1 MNTIEKYWS
10 LEKDMCFKDPFYGM
24 LLMNLVKRIEKHPNR
39 RTACVY
45 VSGIDY
51 NLEFHEDF
59 LNALFEHCNE
69 KQRVSILKHE
79 MLHLCFEHLPRARDF
94 KDRDM
99 MLIAAD
105 LAVNCYLPD
114 IPTELDV
121 RHGDE
126 VEHMEF
132 IDWNKWSKDLNL
144 EPFKDIKYYY
154 DKLMEQKESLKN
166 RIMVLEGGAG
176 DEDEEQNDDQQ
187 GQGQGDTQGNQE
199 DNDQQDSRQSNQ
211 DNEQSDDQ
219 QDNGQSNNG
228 EGNEDGTQEGN
239 SAGSGS
245 TNGSSQDQDKKKYYV
260 GKIDDQGLNETQK
273 TILRETF
280 KGTLED
286 IAREVEKACGKLPGE
301 IKKALEI
308 EIEEEKFDYR
318 AFLRRF
324 RTKAGKVIFR
334 KSKRKQSKRFPDME
348 GQKGKDKCRI
358 LCFLDNSGSMSQEE
372 IIEEY
377 SQLTYGTRNCHI
389 FYSCFDVEVT
399 KPKKVPRGNVFDF
412 SGGGGTDP
420 QVCVDYARQH
430 FREFDAFIMF
440 TDGEFSLPTNVPS
453 NFLFVLSSKT
463 QVNELEGLNYIKME
477 DEKN

>member
-10 LEKDMCFKDPFYGM
+10 LEKDMCFKEPFYGM
-24 LLMNLVKRIEKHPNR
+24 LLMNLVKRIEKHPDR

-59 LNALFEHCNE
+59 LNALFENCNE

-79 MLHLCFEHLPRARDF
+79 MLHLCFEHLPRAKDF
-94 KDRDM
+94 RDRDM

-166 RIMVLEGGAG
+166 RIMILEGGAG
-176 DEDEEQNDDQQ
+176 GDGEGQEQNDDNQQ
-187 GQGQGDTQGNQE
+187 GNNQGGQKDNNQQYEEEGENGN
-199 DNDQQDSRQSNQ
+199 
-211 DNEQSDDQ
+211 
-219 QDNGQSNNG
+219 GNG
-228 EGNEDGTQEGN
+228 EGVSEEEEGGKNSGGGGGTNQGQE
-239 SAGSGS
+239 
-245 TNGSSQDQDKKKYYV
+245 KEKYYV

-286 IAREVEKACGKLPGE
+286 IAKEVQKSCGKLPGE
-301 IKKALEI
+301 IQKALEI

-324 RTKAGKVIFR
+324 RTKAGKVVFR
-334 KSKRKQSKRFPDME
+334 KSKRKQSKRFADME

-372 IIEEY
+372 IVEEY

-389 FYSCFDVEVT
+389 YYSCFDVEVT

-440 TDGEFSLPTNVPS
+440 TDGEFSLPTNVPP

-463 QVNELEGLNYIKME
+463 QVKELEGLNYIKME
-477 DEKN
+477 DEN

>member
-10 LEKDMCFKDPFYGM
+10 LEKDMCFKDSFYGM
-24 LLMNLVKRIEKHPNR
+24 LLMNLVKRIEKHPDR

-69 KQRVSILKHE
+69 KQRVAVLKHE
-79 MLHLCFEHLPRARDF
+79 MLHLCFEHLPRAKDF

-114 IPTELDV
+114 FPSELDV
-121 RHGDE
+121 RHGDN

-176 DEDEEQNDDQQ
+176 DEDEEQNDNQQ
-187 GQGQGDTQGNQE
+187 EADGQN
-199 DNDQQDSRQSNQ
+199 
-211 DNEQSDDQ
+211 
-219 QDNGQSNNG
+219 NNG
-228 EGNEDGTQEGN
+228 EGVSEEGEQNAGGGKGN
-239 SAGSGS
+239 SSVGTNGKS
-245 TNGSSQDQDKKKYYV
+245 TNQGQEKKKYYV

-301 IKKALEI
+301 IQKALEI

-334 KSKRKQSKRFPDME
+334 KSKRKQSKRFADME

-372 IIEEY
+372 IVEEY

-389 FYSCFDVEVT
+389 YYSCFDVEVT
-399 KPKKVPRGNVFDF
+399 KPKRVPRGNVFDF

-420 QVCVDYARQH
+420 QVCVDYAREH
-430 FREFDAFIMF
+430 YREFDAFIMF
-440 TDGEFSLPTNVPS
+440 TDGEFSLPTNVPP

-463 QVNELEGLNYIKME
+463 SVKELEGLNYIKME
-477 DEKN
+477 NEN

>member
-24 LLMNLVKRIEKHPNR
+24 LLMNLVKRIEKHPDR

-59 LNALFEHCNE
+59 LNALFEHCDE
-69 KQRVSILKHE
+69 KQRVAVLKHE
-79 MLHLCFEHLPRARDF
+79 MLHLCFEHLPRAKDF

-114 IPTELDV
+114 FPSELDV
-121 RHGDE
+121 RHGDD

-176 DEDEEQNDDQQ
+176 DEDEEQND
-187 GQGQGDTQGNQE
+187 N
-199 DNDQQDSRQSNQ
+199 
-211 DNEQSDDQ
+211 Q
-219 QDNGQSNNG
+219 QDNNQGGQGNNQQDGDKKEGENGNGNGQEEGEEEGKSTGGSNDNSS
-228 EGNEDGTQEGN
+228 EGTNGN
-239 SAGSGS
+239 SKDTNGNNKS
-245 TNGSSQDQDKKKYYV
+245 TNQGQEKKKYYV

-286 IAREVEKACGKLPGE
+286 IAKEVQKSCGKLPGE
-301 IKKALEI
+301 IQKALEI

-324 RTKAGKVIFR
+324 RTKAGKVVFR
-334 KSKRKQSKRFPDME
+334 KSKRKQSKRFADME

-372 IIEEY
+372 IVEEY

-389 FYSCFDVEVT
+389 YYSCFDVEVT
-399 KPKKVPRGNVFDF
+399 KPKRVPRGNVFDF
-412 SGGGGTDP
+412 SGGGGTNP

-440 TDGEFSLPTNVPS
+440 TDGEFSLPTNVPP

-463 QVNELEGLNYIKME
+463 SVKELEGLNYIKME
-477 DEKN
+477 DEN